1 MLFQVMFNNNDKFM
15 FSIFNLMLGFLF
27 QHIIIIQFI
36 HLLLLMQL
44 ECESKEYQLNVM
56 ETKIDLYLLL
66 LSHDLLN
73 IKYLLHMKLIL
84 FDLIIKLI
92 MMVVM

>member
-1 MLFQVMFNNNDKFM
+1 MLFQVVFNNNDKFM
-15 FSIFNLMLGFLF
+15 FNIFNLMLSFLF
-27 QHIIIIQFI
+27 QHIVIIQFI

-44 ECESKEYQLNVM
+44 EYESKEYQLNVM
-56 ETKIDLYLLL
+56 GIKIDLYLLL

-73 IKYLLHMKLIL
+73 IKYLLRMKLIL